1 MYVCIN
7 VCMYASRLERFL
19 TSHIAAYAAGYNVTS
34 LGVVWKRHGYCEVG
48 AGGAS
53 GQFRLICLTCYKV
66 YRVLHWTRSLK
77 NVERRFRCIDNCHG
91 EDDNRHFFCESV
103 GSFRLFPRILTGRL
117 TFYPL
122 SSHVKIRD
130 PESVP
135 GSIPELNK

>member
-1 MYVCIN
+1 
-7 VCMYASRLERFL
+7 MYASRMEQFL
-19 TSHIAAYAAGYNVTS
+19 TSHIAAYSAGYNVTS
-34 LGVVWKRHGYCEVG
+34 LGIVWKRHGYCEVG

-117 TFYPL
+117 TLYPL
-122 SSHVKIRD
+122 SST
-130 PESVP
+130 VP
-135 GSIPELNK
+135 IVLPQH